1 MIIEQSEQ
9 VMREIKKVFIGKD
22 EIIEKVLMAIY
33 AGGHILLEDA
43 PGVGKTTLALG
54 FSRALDLSYRR
65 IQFTPDT
72 MPSDITGFSVYD
84 KNTGN
89 LEYKP
94 GAANCNL
101 LLGDEINRT
110 SPKTQAALL
119 EVMEEGNVTIDGVTH
134 PLPAPFICIATQNH
148 YGAAGTQVLPESQLD
163 RFMIRLS
170 IGYPDRDSQVAILK
184 NRRGKGDLDQV
195 QARMTAED
203 IKEIQGYLYSVK
215 MIDDILYYISDLC
228 LATRE
233 EPLVELGVSPRGVS
247 ALAKFARARAV
258 LRERDYVIPED
269 IQAVFK
275 DVCAHRL
282 VMKPQAKIE
291 GITSEDIL
299 DKVLNK
305 IKAPSLDGR

>member
-94 GAANCNL
+94 GAASCNL

-134 PLPAPFICIATQNH
+134 SLPAPFICIATQNH
-148 YGAAGTQVLPESQLD
+148 YGAAGTQVLPDLD
-163 RFMIRLS
+163 R
-170 IGYPDRDSQVAILK
+170 
-184 NRRGKGDLDQV
+184 V

-215 MIDDILYYISDLC
+215 TIDDILYYISDLC

-233 EPLVELGVSPRGVS
+233 EPMVELGVSPRGVS

-258 LRERDYVIPED
+258 LRERDYVVPED
-269 IQAVFK
+269 VQAVFK

-291 GITSEDIL
+291 GIRAEDIL
-299 DKVLNK
+299 DKVMKK